1 MDKQLETIFLDYLR
15 SELNACFEAWS
26 NLQISSPSDPFAA
39 FTNVESFVTHAA
51 AVSRI
56 FWPAT
61 KDKALRQRA
70 DQRSAHL
77 RSLLGIPARGQGHSV
92 EKHEL
97 RDHLEHYDERL
108 DSWHNESPNKIIIGR
123 IYGDSTGLIAG
134 HDPKDV
140 IEEYDP
146 ATKIFKFRGEPYQLQ
161 EMYDGLKDIEG
172 RMQQCVAGQTKRS
185 NP

>member
-15 SELNACFEAWS
+15 SELNACFEAWD
-26 NLQISSPSDPFAA
+26 NLQISNPNDPFAA
-39 FTNVESFVTHAA
+39 FTHVESFVTHAA

-61 KDKALRQRA
+61 KDKALRPRA
-70 DQRSAHL
+70 DQRSEYL
-77 RSLLGIPARGQGHSV
+77 RSLLGIPARNQGHRV

-108 DSWHNESPNKIIIGR
+108 DSWHDESPNKIYIGR
-123 IYGDSTGLIAG
+123 IYGNSAGLVAG

-146 ATKIFKFRGEPYQLQ
+146 TTKIFKFRDKPYQLQ
-161 EMYDGLKDIEG
+161 DMHDGLKDIEN
-172 RMQQCVAGQTKRS
+172 RMYQYLATSAKRS